1 MKLLGFGTVRDF
13 QKSAGLVV
21 DGISGPKTRAALHEA
36 LGAAKATLGTGKVPT
51 PAKPPK
57 RPAQS
62 AKPTAPPSSAK
73 EAASGLAGGLMAGV
87 LVLYAWAN
95 DAAHKALEFYHWLTP
110 WN

>member
-1 MKLLGFGTVRDF
+1 MSKAAPVSD
-13 QKSAGLVV
+13 
-21 DGISGPKTRAALHEA
+21 IS
-36 LGAAKATLGTGKVPT
+36 
-51 PAKPPK
+51 AKPPK